1 MDQTTWILLRGLTR
15 ESGHWG
21 QFLTR
26 FGQATPNR
34 QVTALDLPGNGELNQ
49 LRSPLQV
56 SDMVANCR
64 AQLLARGVAPPYA
77 LLAMSLG
84 AMVALDWAQAQPV
97 EVAAQVLINT
107 SMRPI
112 HAFYQRLQPA
122 NYGTLLTLMLPGT
135 SAETWEQAILRMT
148 SHHAPAGT
156 LAHWLALR
164 QAHPVSRSNA
174 LRQLIAAAR
183 FCAPPAPPPCPTLL
197 LASVADRLVSVA
209 CSSALAQSWQCAL
222 RLHPSAGHD
231 LPLDDAPWVIE
242 QIRHWLAAGPE
253 TQPGTL
259 IFHGSS
265 ASATR
270 R

>member
-1 MDQTTWILLRGLTR
+1 MTTTPWILLRGLTR
-15 ESGHWG
+15 EAAHWG
-21 QFLTR
+21 GFPAVFQRAMPTAR
-26 FGQATPNR
+26 IVTP
-34 QVTALDLPGNGELNQ
+34 DLPGNGQRHREA
-49 LRSPLQV
+49 SPATV
-56 SDMVANCR
+56 AGMVAACR
-64 AQLLARGVAPPYA
+64 AELARQGIAPPVH

-84 AMVALDWAQAQPV
+84 AMVALDWAHAQPA
-97 EVAAQVLINT
+97 EVTAQVLINT

-122 NYGTLLTLMLPGT
+122 NYVTLLKLMLPGT
-135 SAETWEQAILRMT
+135 SAESWEQAILRMT

-164 QAHPVSRSNA
+164 HAHPVSRSNA
-174 LRQLIAAAR
+174 LRQLMAAAR

-197 LASVADRLVSVA
+197 LASQADRLVSVA
-209 CSSALAQSWQCAL
+209 CSSTLAHAWQCPL

-242 QIRHWLAAGPE
+242 QIRHWLATGPE
-253 TQPGTL
+253 NQPGTL

-265 ASATR
+265 ASTTR